1 MPPKIEPS
9 LRFSDV
15 AFGID
20 ITPKALRNWLAR
32 DQVHLFSDEP
42 ESGWRQFA
50 VADVAILALVRHI
63 VPLGIQVE
71 TASRIAHTILEMMNG
86 KDWARLTTD
95 TELPDLL
102 GSGWGNSYVVL
113 HPNADSDEPDAT
125 GWDLQIRQGWQQYNR
140 APAAVFITIAPEPI
154 LRRAINRAITGDEYE
169 PSPDTLYFNQRFADP
184 EAMRRERE
192 RAASLPDDALLTMD
206 GSPLTPE
213 RRERA
218 EEELAKTMAILAAD
232 KKRKAASE

>member
-20 ITPKALRNWLAR
+20 ITPKALRNWLSR
-32 DQVHLFSDEP
+32 DQVRLFSEEP
-42 ESGWRQFA
+42 ESGWRRFT

-63 VPLGIQVE
+63 VPLGVQVE

-95 TELPDLL
+95 EEFPDLL
-102 GSGWGNSYVVL
+102 GSGWSNSYVVL
-113 HPNADSDEPDAT
+113 HPNGEADEEAT
-125 GWDLQIRQGWQQYNR
+125 GWSLEIRPGWQRHNR
-140 APAAVFITIAPEPI
+140 APAAVFVTIAPEPI
-154 LRRAINRAITGDEYE
+154 LRRAINRALTGDEFE

-184 EAMRRERE
+184 EEVRRERE
-192 RAASLPDDALLTMD
+192 REQTIPEDALLTMS
-206 GSPLTPE
+206 GSVLTDE
-213 RRERA
+213 RKA
-218 EEELAKTMAILAAD
+218 EAENELAKTLALLAAD
-232 KKRKAASE
+232 KKASKE

>member
-20 ITPKALRNWLAR
+20 ITPKALRNWLSR
-32 DQVHLFSDEP
+32 DQVRLFSEEP
-42 ESGWRQFA
+42 ESGWRRFT

-63 VPLGIQVE
+63 VPLGVQVE

-95 TELPDLL
+95 EEFPDLL
-102 GSGWGNSYVVL
+102 GSGWSNSYVVL
-113 HPNADSDEPDAT
+113 HPNGEDDEEAT
-125 GWDLQIRQGWQQYNR
+125 GWSLEIRPGWQRHNR
-140 APAAVFITIAPEPI
+140 APAAVFVTIAPEPI
-154 LRRAINRAITGDEYE
+154 LRRAINRALTGDEFE

-184 EAMRRERE
+184 EEIRRERE
-192 RAASLPDDALLTMD
+192 QTIPEDALLTMSGAIMTD
-206 GSPLTPE
+206 E
-213 RRERA
+213 RKAAA
-218 EEELAKTMAILAAD
+218 ENELAKMLALLAAD
-232 KKRKAASE
+232 KKASEE